1 MATMKDL
8 DKKLSNLSDVL
19 RNLKN
24 SKTGAGWDNRIHP
37 DAKVE
42 GESLSFATLA
52 YLHEYGSLKGTSKEV
67 PARKLFFT
75 VLRDIEKSGSE
86 EIKRI
91 ILTNLFKYGKIQQSK
106 LQHELADYVKLK
118 LETTMGDATKLLP
131 NSDLVAGNKGG
142 NRPLVDRGS
151 LRDNIITKVE
161 R

>member
-1 MATMKDL
+1 MASMKDL
-8 DKKLSNLSDVL
+8 DRKLSYLSTVL
-19 RNLKN
+19 KSLE
-24 SKTGAGWDNRIHP
+24 SSSAGTGWDNKIHP
-37 DAKVE
+37 DASVE
-42 GESLSFATLA
+42 GNPLSFAALA
-52 YLHEYGSLKGTSKEV
+52 YLHEYGALRGTSKEV

-75 VLRDIEKSGSE
+75 TLREIETNKSK